1 MNTKEMMKISRSKYT
16 DSVVLTNKHSG
27 KRKNKVQA
35 FVIHHMAA
43 VWTGKQCAEYFAS
56 NNGRQASA
64 NYCIGVNGDVAL
76 NVAEGNRA
84 WTSSSAWAD
93 NRAIT
98 FELANS
104 RRGEPWPVSEATI
117 NKLILMLVE
126 LHQKY
131 GLKRCTYTGDTK
143 GTLWRHDWW
152 SKTNCPGKY
161 LGSKLSYIAKEV
173 NKRLDGAVKVKD
185 ERATFTTKVA
195 IKVRNKPDTNAKHVK
210 TVKAGTAINYH
221 AVHERNG
228 YRWLEYK
235 DNGQTL
241 YIPYRPLSDVNA
253 DWGEFSPLKDEFKNL
268 KVGDKATVGIWATQY
283 HGGAKISEWVHGTT
297 YTVHQVV
304 DLGLHR
310 SKTNPTLSDHAYT
323 LKDGQGTIIGTVLAQ
338 DIVECQT
345 GGRMKD
351 HIDAMK
357 AQREMI
363 KDNEAVEVEVKEK
376 TEDIHLEEGQF
387 ILAGKLYQIEE
398 VE

>member
-1 MNTKEMMKISRSKYT
+1 MSRSKYT
-16 DSVVLTNKHSG
+16 DSVVLTKKHSG
-27 KRKNKVQA
+27 RRKNKVQA

-43 VWTGKQCAEYFAS
+43 VWTGKRCNQYFRDTPS
-56 NNGRQASA
+56 RQASC
-64 NYCIGVNGDVAL
+64 NYAIGYNGDVSL
-76 NVAEGNRA
+76 GVEEHNRA

-104 RRGEPWPVSEATI
+104 RRGEPWLISDVTI
-117 NKLILMLVE
+117 NKLILVLVE

-173 NKRLDGAVKVKD
+173 NKRLAGTVKIKD

-210 TVKAGTAINYH
+210 TVKAGTPIDYH
-221 AVHERNG
+221 AVHEGNG

-235 DNGQTL
+235 DGSQTL
-241 YIPYRPLSDVNA
+241 YLPYRPMSDTKA
-253 DWGEFSPLKDEFKNL
+253 DWGEFSPLADNFKNL

-283 HGGAKISEWVHGTT
+283 HGGAKISEWVHGAT
-297 YTVHQVV
+297 YKVHARV

-310 SKTNPTLSDHAYT
+310 SKSNPTLSDHAYT
-323 LKDGQGTIIGTVLAQ
+323 LKDAKGTVIGTLLAQ

-351 HIDAMK
+351 EIDAMK
-357 AQREMI
+357 AQLELI
-363 KDNEAVEVEVKEK
+363 EENEAKEIKVEEK
-376 TEDIHLEEGQF
+376 TEDLPLEEGQF
-387 ILAGKLYQIEE
+387 ILDGKLYEIKE
-398 VE
+398 VA

>member
-1 MNTKEMMKISRSKYT
+1 MSRSKYT
-16 DSVVLTNKHSG
+16 DSVVLTRNHSG
-27 KRKNKVQA
+27 RRKNKVQA

-43 VWTGKQCAEYFAS
+43 RWTGKRCNEYFKNETKGAS
-56 NNGRQASA
+56 T
-64 NYCIGVNGDVAL
+64 NYAIGYDGDVSL
-76 NVAEGNRA
+76 GVEEHNRA

-104 RRGEPWPVSEATI
+104 RRGEPWLVSDATI

-152 SKTNCPGKY
+152 SETNCPGKY
-161 LGSKLSYIAKEV
+161 LGGKLSYIAKEV
-173 NKRLDGAVKVKD
+173 NKRLSGSVKRKD

-210 TVKAGTAINYH
+210 TVKSGTAINYH
-221 AVHERNG
+221 AVHEGDG

-235 DNGQTL
+235 DGNQTL
-241 YIPYRPLSDVNA
+241 YIPYRPLTEANNV
-253 DWGEFSPLKDEFKNL
+253 WGEFSPLADNFKNL

-283 HGGAKISEWVHGTT
+283 HGGAKISDWVHGST

-310 SKTNPTLSDHAYT
+310 SDTNPTSSDHAYT
-323 LKDGQGTIIGTVLAQ
+323 LKDSQGTIIGTVLAQ

-376 TEDIHLEEGQF
+376 TEDMHLEEGQF
-387 ILAGKLYQIEE
+387 ILDGKLYEIKE